1 MYIYYLIKKLNTM
14 IENWS
19 IILLSALVPLV
30 VGFIWYNPKVFG
42 KVWMSASGMTLE
54 KAQKAKLPLIIVLS
68 FIFSC
73 MLAMALLPITIHQT
87 HVYSIFLANDGFGV
101 DGSELMNRIA
111 NFLGEDINNFRT
123 FKHGALHGAITALF
137 LALPVLSINALYEQK
152 GFKYIAVHTGY
163 WIVSLALMGGI
174 ICQWA

>member
-1 MYIYYLIKKLNTM
+1 M

-19 IILLSALVPLV
+19 IILLAALVPLAM
-30 VGFIWYNPKVFG
+30 GFIWYNPKAFG
-42 KVWMSASGMTLE
+42 KVWMSASGMTVE
-54 KAQKAKLPLIIVLS
+54 KAKMANRPLIILAC

-73 MLAMALLPITIHQT
+73 MLAMSLLPITIHQT
-87 HVYSIFLANDGFGV
+87 HVYSIFLANEGFGV
-101 DGSELMNRIA
+101 DGSELMSRIA

-137 LALPVLSINALYEQK
+137 LALPLLSINALHEQK

-163 WIVSLALMGGI
+163 WLVSLAVMGGI